1 MSGFGDFVSVLG
13 SAIGGLAQGQL
24 GLTRA
29 EKQQNAFNSEEA
41 RIAREFNS
49 SEADKAR
56 AFNSAEAEKQR
67 AYETEMS
74 NTAYQRQVADMKAAG
89 VNPALALGG
98 SAVGASTPSGAVASG
113 SAASAPA
120 AAAAG
125 KGMSFADAMASATAQ
140 AQLQEMRSRIRRNDS
155 ASDKDDAS
163 TARQLIENS
172 RLGEFLTAEIRNLN
186 ASGSSSEAKAAGQ
199 LLQNTYDSIRNRY
212 ADNMFSYNL
221 ALLKSKGQLT
231 DAQREDVLAS
241 VALTE
246 LRQITEVKS
255 WDKLDAEVRELLAR
269 CDVHAAE
276 YEHLVADVDR
286 IVSQT
291 GVNLAEFKNINF
303 DTALLQAKVVRQE
316 MDNFM
321 RDPQQFG
328 KTGSKIYRIF
338 DSLLGSAGQIF
349 GISGHFNHGVSTVT
363 RRKAE

>member
-1 MSGFGDFVSVLG
+1 MSGFGDFISGLG
-13 SAIGGLAQGQL
+13 SALGGFVQGQL
-24 GLTRA
+24 GLTNA
-29 EKQQNAFNSEEA
+29 EKQQNAFNAEEA

-56 AFNSAEAEKQR
+56 VFNSAEAEKQR

-98 SAVGASTPSGAVASG
+98 VAAGASTPSGVAASG
-113 SAASAPA
+113 PAASGPA
-120 AAAAG
+120 ASAAG

-155 ASDKDDAS
+155 ASAKDDAS

-172 RLGEFLTAEIRNLN
+172 KLGDFLDAEIRNLN
-186 ASGSSSEAKAAGQ
+186 ASGASSEAKAAGQ
-199 LLQNTYDSIRNRY
+199 LLQNTYDSIRNQY

-255 WDKLDAEVRELLAR
+255 WDKLDAEVKELLTR
-269 CDVHAAE
+269 CDVHSAE
-276 YEHLVADVDR
+276 YEHLIADVDR
-286 IVSQT
+286 IISQT
-291 GVNLAEFKNINF
+291 GINLAEVENINY
-303 DTALLQAKVVRQE
+303 DTALLQAKVARQE

-328 KTGSKIYRIF
+328 SVGSKIYRVL

-349 GISGHFNHGVSTVT
+349 GISGHFSHGASTVT

>member
-1 MSGFGDFVSVLG
+1 MSGFGDFVSGLG
-13 SAIGGLAQGQL
+13 SAIGGFVQGQL
-24 GLTRA
+24 GLTKA

-49 SEADKAR
+49 SEAEKAR
-56 AFNSAEAEKQR
+56 AFNSFEAEKQR

-74 NTAYQRQVADMKAAG
+74 STSYQRQVADMKAAG

-98 SAVGASTPSGAVASG
+98 AAVGASTPSGSAASG
-113 SAASAPA
+113 SAASGPA

-125 KGMSFADAMASATAQ
+125 KGMSFADAMVSATAQ

-155 ASDKDDAS
+155 ASAKDDAS

-172 RLGEFLTAEIRNLN
+172 KLGDFLDAEIRNLN
-186 ASGSSSEAKAAGQ
+186 ASGASAEVKAAGQ
-199 LLQNTYDSIRNRY
+199 LLQNTYDSIRNQY

-241 VALTE
+241 VALAE

-255 WDKLDAEVRELLAR
+255 WDKLDADVKELLTR

-276 YEHLVADVDR
+276 YEHLIADVNR

-291 GVNLAEFKNINF
+291 GINLAEIENINY
-303 DTALLQAKVVRQE
+303 DTALLQSKVVRQE

-328 KTGSKIYRIF
+328 NTGSKIYRIF

-349 GISGHFNHGVSTVT
+349 GVSGHFSHGVSTVT